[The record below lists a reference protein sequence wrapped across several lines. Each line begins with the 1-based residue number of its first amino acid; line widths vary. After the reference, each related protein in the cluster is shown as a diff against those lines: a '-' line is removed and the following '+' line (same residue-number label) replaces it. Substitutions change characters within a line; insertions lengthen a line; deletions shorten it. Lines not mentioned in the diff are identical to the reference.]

1 MPIFLNT
8 NKNILFIHPPKTGGE
23 FISEYLSNFGF
34 RSLHSKKGEFGNYIP
49 SQHLHSEEMIKS
61 IEKLGIKKFWDYNN
75 DCEKSLFKIRKSIF
89 L

>member
-34 RSLHSKKGEFGNYIP
+34 RSLHSKKE
-49 SQHLHSEEMIKS
+49 
-61 IEKLGIKKFWDYNN
+61 
-75 DCEKSLFKIRKSIF
+75 SLEIIFPVNIFTLRK
-89 L
+89 